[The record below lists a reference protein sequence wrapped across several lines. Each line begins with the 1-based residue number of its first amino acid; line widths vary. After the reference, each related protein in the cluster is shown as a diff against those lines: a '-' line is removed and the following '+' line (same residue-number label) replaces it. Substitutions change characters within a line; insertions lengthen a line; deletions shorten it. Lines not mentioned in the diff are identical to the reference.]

1 MKIRKL
7 LPYPQT
13 KVSPLDL
20 YTKLSRPIPA
30 DRPWVMANMITSADG
45 ATAIHGSSEAFDNP
59 ADKAVFSA
67 IRGCADWVLVAAETV
82 RAERYYR
89 LPKPRSDMREVRKS
103 SGLPADLR
111 LAVASSSLNLPLDL
125 PMFTDRQPD
134 SDLPVI
140 FAGSDVSA
148 ETSAKFVG
156 LAEVIVSDSR
166 IFKPAEMLA
175 ELKRRGARVVLCEGG
190 PSFNAQFV
198 DADLLDE
205 LCLSTA
211 PLLVGGASNRIVH
224 GSQRVLPL
232 PLKLDHL
239 LEAEDTLFAR
249 YLTQRS

>member
-13 KVSPLDL
+13 EVNPLDL
-20 YTKLSRPIPA
+20 YTKLPRPTPA
-30 DRPWVMANMITSADG
+30 DRPWVMVNMITSADG

-59 ADKAVFSA
+59 ADKIVFSA

-82 RAERYYR
+82 RAERYR
-89 LPKPRSDMREVRKS
+89 LPEPRPDVRETRKS
-103 SGLPADLR
+103 LRLSAGLR

-134 SDLPVI
+134 GGLPVI
-140 FAGSDVSA
+140 FAGSDVFA
-148 ETSAKFVG
+148 ETLSEFAG
-156 LAEVIVSDSR
+156 SAEVIVSDSR
-166 IFKPAEMLA
+166 IFEPAEMLA

-211 PLLVGGASNRIVH
+211 PLLVGGVSKRIVH
-224 GSQRVLPL
+224 GSQRVVPL

-239 LEAEDTLFAR
+239 LEAEGTLFAR
-249 YLTQRS
+249 YLTQRG